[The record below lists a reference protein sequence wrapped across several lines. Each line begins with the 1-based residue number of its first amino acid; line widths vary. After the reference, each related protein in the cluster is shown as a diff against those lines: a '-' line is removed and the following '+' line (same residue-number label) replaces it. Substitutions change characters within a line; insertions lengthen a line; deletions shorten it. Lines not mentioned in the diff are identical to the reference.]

1 MLKDSSHTSVLT
13 GMIVGSVIGFASFVY
28 TLFGDT
34 IPSFFAVYFKEIG
47 AALIMM
53 AVFVFAIAW
62 LIKAKPHRKPQRYL
76 VEAGVVERVDMIKMD
91 IEGHELPAL
100 RGAERALRRFRPRLA
115 ISIYH
120 QWEDYFRIP
129 LYLNELGLGYRFYL
143 DNYTIS
149 DGETV
154 LYGEADPR

>member
-76 VEAGVVERVDMIKMD
+76 VKVFDVCGVETR
-91 IEGHELPAL
+91 IEGMRDEIKTHKVTWRFMKEYKKIYPLFNFSLVSDLPNSEKKTII
-100 RGAERALRRFRPRLA
+100 R
-115 ISIYH
+115 
-120 QWEDYFRIP
+120 
-129 LYLNELGLGYRFYL
+129 YL
-143 DNYTIS
+143 
-149 DGETV
+149 
-154 LYGEADPR
+154 

>member
-1 MLKDSSHTSVLT
+1 
-13 GMIVGSVIGFASFVY
+13 MIVGSVIGFASFVY

-76 VEAGVVERVDMIKMD
+76 VKVFDVCGVETRIDGMRDEFNTHDVAWSFMKEYKKFYPLFNFALVSDLPNSEKMT
-91 IEGHELPAL
+91 I
-100 RGAERALRRFRPRLA
+100 FR
-115 ISIYH
+115 
-120 QWEDYFRIP
+120 
-129 LYLNELGLGYRFYL
+129 YL
-143 DNYTIS
+143 
-149 DGETV
+149 
-154 LYGEADPR
+154 